1 MKRGYVID
9 YGSTSLLMATSGK
22 LISNYIAPLLLC
34 ARLMIPSH
42 QYIISFRKFFSN
54 LAPSKH
60 IDQFVSP
67 PVNLFF
73 FLRIKSPAT
82 C

>member
-42 QYIISFRKFFSN
+42 QYIISFRKFFQISR
-54 LAPSKH
+54 
-60 IDQFVSP
+60 Q
-67 PVNLFF
+67 VNTSTSLFPRRLTFF
-73 FLRIKSPAT
+73 FF
-82 C
+82 